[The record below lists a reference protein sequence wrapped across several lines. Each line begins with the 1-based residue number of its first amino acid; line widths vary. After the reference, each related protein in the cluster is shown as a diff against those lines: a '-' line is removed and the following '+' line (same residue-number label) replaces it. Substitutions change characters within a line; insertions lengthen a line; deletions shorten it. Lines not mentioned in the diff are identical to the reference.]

1 MKSINLAIDKQLIDQ
16 PYPYLDRLSRKL
28 ICRQLEKIEEGEI
41 IIQERGRVETFG
53 KQGSDLPGS
62 ITVEVRDSAMWRE
75 IALGGANGA
84 GEAYIQGSWRCS
96 DLTGL
101 VRILLHNDGALASMD
116 HQLNRLGRY
125 FQKLMHA
132 LNRNSRSGSRKNIAA
147 HYDLGNDFFS
157 LFLDKTMTYSSGF
170 YQTPNST
177 LEEASIAKLDR
188 ICRKLNL
195 LPGHRVLEIG
205 SGWGGFSI
213 HAAQNYG
220 CHVTSTTLSYEQYQM
235 AQKQVRELGLEDRIT
250 LLLKDYRD
258 LDGRFDKLV
267 SIEMIEAVGH
277 QYLDTYFK
285 QCSKLLTHDGQMLL
299 QAITIRD
306 QDYSRAL
313 RNVDFI
319 KKYIFPGG
327 FLPSVS
333 TMTTSIS
340 GASDMKV
347 SHLEDIGPHYARTL
361 SDWRKRFL
369 NRIEEVRGLGY
380 SPEFIRMWEYYLSYC
395 EGGFLARRLG
405 TVQLLLCKPGSAVPA
420 FSQQLNLV
428 DAPQ

>member
-1 MKSINLAIDKQLIDQ
+1 MKSINLTIDNHLSAP
-16 PYPYLDRLSRKL
+16 PYPYIDRLARKL
-28 ICRQLEKIEEGEI
+28 ICRQLEKIVEGEVI
-41 IIQERGRVETFG
+41 LQERGRVQTFG
-53 KQGSDLPGS
+53 KRGRVLPVS
-62 ITVEVRDSAMWRE
+62 ITVEVTDSSMWRE

-84 GEAYIQGSWRCS
+84 GEAYIQGSWCCS
-96 DLTGL
+96 NLPGL
-101 VRILLHNDGALASMD
+101 VRILLHNNEVLASMD
-116 HQLNRLGRY
+116 HQLSRLGRS

-132 LNRNSRSGSRKNIAA
+132 LNRNSRSGSRKNIAS
-147 HYDLGNDFFS
+147 HYDLGNDFFG
-157 LFLDKTMTYSSGF
+157 LFLDKTLMYSSGF
-170 YQTPNST
+170 YQTPDST

-195 LPGHRVLEIG
+195 APGDRVLEIG
-205 SGWGGFSI
+205 TGWGGFAI
-213 HAAQNYG
+213 HTAQNYG

-235 AQKQVRELGLEDRIT
+235 AQKRVSEAGLEDRVT

-258 LDGRFDKLV
+258 LEGRFDKLV

-277 QYLDTYFK
+277 QYLDTYFR
-285 QCSKLLTHDGQMLL
+285 QCSALLTHDGQMLL

-333 TMTTSIS
+333 AMTTSIS
-340 GASDMKV
+340 GASDMKI

-361 SDWRKRFL
+361 SDWRQRFL
-369 NRIEEVRGLGY
+369 ARIKEVEDLGY
-380 SPEFIRMWEYYLSYC
+380 PAEFIRMWEYYLGYC
-395 EGGFLARRLG
+395 EGGFLAHRLG
-405 TVQLLLCKPGSAVPA
+405 TVQLLLCKPESAVPA
-420 FSQQLNLV
+420 FSQQLEIV

>member
-1 MKSINLAIDKQLIDQ
+1 MKSINLTIDKQLIDQ

-53 KQGSDLPGS
+53 KQGSDLPVS
-62 ITVEVRDSAMWRE
+62 ITVEVRDSSMWRE

-101 VRILLHNDGALASMD
+101 VRILLHNNGALASMD
-116 HQLNRLGRY
+116 HQLNHLGRY

-195 LPGHRVLEIG
+195 LPGDRVLEIG

-235 AQKQVRELGLEDRIT
+235 AQKQVRKLGLEDRIT

-420 FSQQLNLV
+420 FSQQLNLI

>member
-1 MKSINLAIDKQLIDQ
+1 MKSINLTIDKQLID
-16 PYPYLDRLSRKL
+16 PSYPYIDRLSRKL

-41 IIQERGRVETFG
+41 IVQERGCVETFG
-53 KQGSDLPGS
+53 KQGRGLPVS
-62 ITVEVRDSAMWRE
+62 ITVDVSDSSMWRE

-101 VRILLHNDGALASMD
+101 VRILLHNNEVLASMD

-125 FQKLMHA
+125 FQKMMHA
-132 LNRNSRSGSRKNIAA
+132 LNRNSRRGSRKNIAA

-157 LFLDKTMTYSSGF
+157 LFLDKTMMYSGGF

-177 LEEASIAKLDR
+177 LEQASIAKLDR

-195 LPGHRVLEIG
+195 LPGDRVLEIG
-205 SGWGGFSI
+205 SGWGGFAI

-220 CHVTSTTLSYEQYQM
+220 CHVTSTTLSNEQYQM
-235 AQKQVRELGLEDRIT
+235 AQKRVSELGLEDRVT

-277 QYLDTYFK
+277 QYLDTYFQ
-285 QCSKLLTHDGQMLL
+285 QCSELLKQDGQMLL

-306 QDYSRAL
+306 QDYSQAL

-327 FLPSVS
+327 FLPSIS
-333 TMTTSIS
+333 AMATSIS
-340 GASDMKV
+340 DASDMKV

-369 NRIEEVRGLGY
+369 NKIEEVGDMGY

-405 TVQLLLCKPGSAVPA
+405 TVQLLLCKPGSVVPA
-420 FSQQLNLV
+420 FSQQLDLV
-428 DAPQ
+428 DTPQ

>member
-1 MKSINLAIDKQLIDQ
+1 MKSVNLTLDNKLCTPPIPFI
-16 PYPYLDRLSRKL
+16 DRLSRNL
-28 ICRQLEKIEEGEI
+28 ICRQLEKIKEGEI
-41 IIQERGRVETFG
+41 ILQERNRVQTFG
-53 KQGSDLPGS
+53 NRDGALPFSVTVDVSDS
-62 ITVEVRDSAMWRE
+62 SMWRD

-84 GEAYIQGSWRCS
+84 GEAYIRGSWRCS
-96 DLTGL
+96 NLAAL
-101 VRILLHNDGALASMD
+101 VRILLHNNEVLACMD
-116 HQLNRLGRY
+116 HQLNRLGRL
-125 FQKLMHA
+125 FQKLKHA
-132 LNRNSRSGSRKNIAA
+132 LNRNSPGGSRKNIAA

-157 LFLDKTMTYSSGF
+157 LFLDKTMMYSSGF

-177 LEEASIAKLDR
+177 LEQASIAKLDR
-188 ICRKLNL
+188 ICCKLNL
-195 LPGHRVLEIG
+195 KPGDRVLEIG
-205 SGWGGFSI
+205 SGWGGFAI

-220 CHVTSTTLSYEQYQM
+220 CHVTSTTLSNEQYKM
-235 AQKQVRELGLEDRIT
+235 AQKQVNKLGLEDRVT

-258 LDGRFDKLV
+258 LDGHFDKLV

-277 QYLDTYFK
+277 HYLDTYFQK
-285 QCSKLLTHDGQMLL
+285 CSNLLKRDGQMML

-327 FLPSVS
+327 FLPSIS
-333 TMTTSIS
+333 AMTASIS
-340 GASDMKV
+340 GASDMKI

-369 NRIEEVRGLGY
+369 NRIEEIEDMGY

-395 EGGFLARRLG
+395 EGGFLASRLG

-420 FSQQLNLV
+420 FSQRLERI